1 MSIPK
6 SFKSVG
12 TSEEFDV
19 SDFSEGH
26 ENFLETHYNSNIT
39 HYKNLVDFGQK
50 PKALKFSCSDSRV
63 RKNLLTPGCT

>member
-6 SFKSVG
+6 SFKSVS

-19 SDFSEGH
+19 SEFSEGH
-26 ENFLETHYNSNIT
+26 ENFLETHYNDNLK
-39 HYKNLVDFGQK
+39 HYKQLVDLGQK

-63 RKNLLTPGCT
+63 RNFLLT